1 MLFPSRHLPKVLDFL
16 LSPSLWHGL
25 TSNSALLVLHTTSAT
40 LKSLLSCHKNE
51 AQDLAIT
58 RAVAKNIVARSQLFL
73 DSGPGALKEVS
84 PIVLHSPYKA
94 ASVYITLNRE
104 NPSEES
110 LQALETLK
118 AALEVKN
125 RKWRV
130 AGTVSP
136 VLLFGIV

>member
-1 MLFPSRHLPKVLDFL
+1 MLSYDKSEAHD
-16 LSPSLWHGL
+16 
-25 TSNSALLVLHTTSAT
+25 LV
-40 LKSLLSCHKNE
+40 
-51 AQDLAIT
+51 IT
-58 RAVAKNIVARSQLFL
+58 RRVAKNIVASSRLFL

-84 PIVLHSPYKA
+84 PIVLHSPYEA

-104 NPSEES
+104 SPSEES

-130 AGTVSP
+130 AGMMSP
-136 VLLFGIV
+136 ILLFGVI